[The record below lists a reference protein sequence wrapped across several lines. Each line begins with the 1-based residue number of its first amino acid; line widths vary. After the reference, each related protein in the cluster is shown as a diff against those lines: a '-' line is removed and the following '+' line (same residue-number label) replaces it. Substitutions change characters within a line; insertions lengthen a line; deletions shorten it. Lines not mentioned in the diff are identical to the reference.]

1 MKLSSYLITLGIAV
15 GVSHISMAI
24 PKSLPVPRFVTVKF
38 NEVNVRVGP
47 DKNFPA
53 TWVFVRAKE
62 PVEIVAEHEQWR
74 KILDI
79 EGEGGWVHSNALS
92 GKRSVIV
99 NAKQEIHLF
108 SGSEASDNQIIAHLK
123 PNLRCELLKCQ
134 KELCK
139 ITCKG
144 SANKAITGWALRKYL
159 WGIYPEEWM

>member
-1 MKLSSYLITLGIAV
+1 MKPSSCLIIWGIAV
-15 GVSHISMAI
+15 VISHISMAV
-24 PKSLPVPRFVTVKF
+24 PKSLPVPRFVTIKF

-47 DKNFPA
+47 DKNFPV

-92 GKRSVIV
+92 GKRSIII
-99 NAKQEIHLF
+99 NSKQEVHLF
-108 SGSEASDNQIIAHLK
+108 STSDDADHQIIAHLK
-123 PNLRCELLKCQ
+123 PSLRCELLKCK

-144 SANKAITGWALRKYL
+144 TSDKAITGWASRKHL
-159 WGIYPEEWM
+159 WGVYPEEWM

>member
-1 MKLSSYLITLGIAV
+1 MKPSSYLIIWGIAV
-15 GVSHISMAI
+15 IASHTSMAV
-24 PKSLPVPRFVTVKF
+24 PKSLPVPRFVTIKF

-47 DKNFPA
+47 DKNFPV

-74 KILDI
+74 KILDV

-92 GKRSVIV
+92 GKRSIII
-99 NAKQEIHLF
+99 NSKQEVHLF
-108 SGSEASDNQIIAHLK
+108 STSDDADNHIIAHLK
-123 PNLRCELLKCQ
+123 PNLRCELLKCK

-144 SANKAITGWALRKYL
+144 ASDKAITGWASRKHL
-159 WGIYPEEWM
+159 WGVYPEEWM

>member
-1 MKLSSYLITLGIAV
+1 MKLSSCLIILGIAV
-15 GVSHISMAI
+15 SISHVSVAV
-24 PKSLPVPRFVTVKF
+24 PKSLPVPRFVTIKF

-47 DKNFPA
+47 DKNFPV
-53 TWVFVRAKE
+53 TWVFVKAKE
-62 PVEIVAEHEQWR
+62 PVEIVAEHDQWR

-92 GKRSVIV
+92 GKRSVII
-99 NAKQEIHLF
+99 NSKQEIHLF
-108 SGSEASDNQIIAHLK
+108 SSSDAGDHQIIAHLK
-123 PNLRCELLKCQ
+123 PNVRCELLKCQ

-144 SANKAITGWALRKYL
+144 ADKEITGWASRKYL

>member
-1 MKLSSYLITLGIAV
+1 MKLSSRLIIWGITV
-15 GVSHISMAI
+15 VTSHISMAV
-24 PKSLPVPRFVTVKF
+24 PKSLPIPRFVTIKF

-47 DKNFPA
+47 DKNFPV

-92 GKRSVIV
+92 GKRSVII
-99 NAKQEIHLF
+99 NSKQEIHLF
-108 SGSEASDNQIIAHLK
+108 SSSDAADHQIIAHLK
-123 PNLRCELLKCQ
+123 PSLRCELLKCK

-144 SANKAITGWALRKYL
+144 ALNKTITGWASRKYL
-159 WGIYPEEWM
+159 WGIYPEEWI